1 MPGKGWEMTSLER
14 LLPSLQGIKLAFVIL
29 LAAVPTP
36 LKYKGLGHDNPVQHY
51 CSKALLQKG
60 LLTWKPL
67 SGQASVGYRLSCT
80 LV

>member
-1 MPGKGWEMTSLER
+1 MTSLER

-29 LAAVPTP
+29 LAAIPIP
-36 LKYKGLGHDNPVQHY
+36 LEYKGFGHDNPVQYY
-51 CSKALLQKG
+51 CSEALLQKE

-67 SGQASVGYRLSCT
+67 SGRASVGYGLSCT